1 MSSLKVIKIAP
12 RGYCSGV
19 IGALNI
25 VQDAALN
32 ETLPR
37 PIYVLGMIVHN
48 EHITKAIDDLGV
60 ITVDDK
66 SKTRDELLDQI
77 DTGTVIFTAHGISPS
92 VKQKAIDKGL
102 TVIDASCKDVIKTHV
117 LMKEHIDAGYD
128 VIYIGKQGHP
138 ETEGALGVD
147 PEHIHLISKA
157 NELEG
162 LNLDNEKII
171 ITNQT
176 TMSLW
181 DVYSLSQK
189 IQEKFPQA
197 QFIKEICNAT
207 QVRQEAVATQA
218 IEADLTIV
226 VGDPHS
232 NNTAR
237 LSQISIE
244 RANTPSYRI
253 ASLED
258 LDLNW
263 LKEVETVAVTAGAST
278 PTPITKEVIDF
289 LEVYDKNDPSTWYTT
304 SHITSDKVLFKR
316 K

>member
-1 MSSLKVIKIAP
+1 MS
-12 RGYCSGV
+12 
-19 IGALNI
+19 
-25 VQDAALN
+25 
-32 ETLPR
+32 
-37 PIYVLGMIVHN
+37 
-48 EHITKAIDDLGV
+48 
-60 ITVDDK
+60 
-66 SKTRDELLDQI
+66 
-77 DTGTVIFTAHGISPS
+77 S

-237 LSQISIE
+237 LSQIYQVYSLARYKVGLRPRCRYRLKFHRYMSILQT
-244 RANTPSYRI
+244 RFYH
-253 ASLED
+253 L
-258 LDLNW
+258 
-263 LKEVETVAVTAGAST
+263 
-278 PTPITKEVIDF
+278 
-289 LEVYDKNDPSTWYTT
+289 
-304 SHITSDKVLFKR
+304 H
-316 K
+316 

>member
-1 MSSLKVIKIAP
+1 MKVIKIAP

-197 QFIKEICNAT
+197 QFIKEI
-207 QVRQEAVATQA
+207 
-218 IEADLTIV
+218 I
-226 VGDPHS
+226 
-232 NNTAR
+232 
-237 LSQISIE
+237 
-244 RANTPSYRI
+244 
-253 ASLED
+253 
-258 LDLNW
+258 
-263 LKEVETVAVTAGAST
+263 
-278 PTPITKEVIDF
+278 
-289 LEVYDKNDPSTWYTT
+289 
-304 SHITSDKVLFKR
+304 SHISAGCFF
-316 K
+316 

>member
-1 MSSLKVIKIAP
+1 MNALKVIKIAP
-12 RGYCSGV
+12 RGYCFGV
-19 IGALNI
+19 ISALNI
-25 VQDAALN
+25 VQDAAKD
-32 ETLPR
+32 ESLPR

-60 ITVDDK
+60 ITIDDK
-66 SKTRDELLDQI
+66 TKTREELLEQI
-77 DTGTVIFTAHGISPS
+77 DAGTVIFTAHGIAPA
-92 VKQKAIDKGL
+92 VKQKAMDKGL

-128 VIYIGKQGHP
+128 VIYIGKHGHP

-147 PEHIHLISKA
+147 KDHIHLLSKTD
-157 NELEG
+157 ELEK
-162 LNLDNEKII
+162 LALTNEKII

-181 DVYSLSQK
+181 DVYSLSEK
-189 IQEKFPQA
+189 IKEKFPQA
-197 QFIKEICNAT
+197 TFIKEICNAT
-207 QVRQEAVATQA
+207 QVRQEAVANQA
-218 IEADLTIV
+218 GAADLTLV

-244 RANTPSYRI
+244 RAHTPSHRI
-253 ASLED
+253 ASVAD
-258 LDLNW
+258 IDLNW
-263 LKEVETVAVTAGAST
+263 LKEIETVAVTAGAST
-278 PTPITKEVIDF
+278 PTAVTKEVIEF
-289 LEVYDKNDPSTWYTT
+289 LEAYDPKDETTWDTT
-304 SHITSDKVLFKR
+304 SQITSDKVLFKR

>member
-1 MSSLKVIKIAP
+1 MG
-12 RGYCSGV
+12 R
-19 IGALNI
+19 
-25 VQDAALN
+25 
-32 ETLPR
+32 
-37 PIYVLGMIVHN
+37 
-48 EHITKAIDDLGV
+48 GV
-60 ITVDDK
+60 ITIDDK

-77 DTGTVIFTAHGISPS
+77 ERGTVIFTAHGISPK
-92 VKQKAIDKGL
+92 VKQKAIEKGL

-128 VIYIGKQGHP
+128 VIYIGKKGHP
-138 ETEGALGVD
+138 ETEGALGVN

-157 NELEG
+157 AELEN
-162 LNLDNEKII
+162 LNLNNDKII

-189 IQEKFPQA
+189 IQEKFPKA

-207 QVRQEAVATQA
+207 QVRQEAVAKQA
-218 IEADLTIV
+218 GEADLTIV

-237 LSQISIE
+237 LSQISLE
-244 RANTPSYRI
+244 HANTPSHRI
-253 ASLED
+253 ASVED
-258 LDLNW
+258 INLDW
-263 LKEVETVAVTAGAST
+263 LKDIETVAVTAGAST
-278 PTPITKEVIDF
+278 PTPITKEVIEF
-289 LEVYDKNDPSTWYTT
+289 LEAYDKNDPSTWDKT

>member
-1 MSSLKVIKIAP
+1 MKVIKIAP

-19 IGALNI
+19 IGALKI
-25 VQDAALN
+25 VQNAAFD

-60 ITVDDK
+60 ITIDDK
-66 SKTRDELLDQI
+66 LKTRDELLDQI
-77 DTGTVIFTAHGISPS
+77 ESGTVIFTAHGISPT

-117 LMKEHIDAGYD
+117 LMKEHIESGYD

-147 PEHIHLISKA
+147 PKHIHLISKA
-157 NELEG
+157 SELEN
-162 LNLDNEKII
+162 LNLTNDKLI

-181 DVYSLSQK
+181 DVYALSKK

-197 QFIKEICNAT
+197 EFIKEICNAT
-207 QVRQEAVATQA
+207 QVRQEAVASQA
-218 IEADLTIV
+218 VDADLTIV

-237 LSQISIE
+237 LSQISVE
-244 RANTPSYRI
+244 RANTPSHRI
-253 ASLED
+253 GSLKD

-263 LKEVETVAVTAGAST
+263 LKDIETVAVTAGAST
-278 PTPITKEVIDF
+278 PTPVTKEVIDF
-289 LEVYDKNDPSTWYTT
+289 LEAYDPNDPKTWDTT

>member
-1 MSSLKVIKIAP
+1 MNVIKIAP

-19 IGALNI
+19 ISALNI
-25 VQDAALN
+25 VQNAAHD

-48 EHITKAIDDLGV
+48 EHITDAIDSLGV
-60 ITVDDK
+60 ITIDDK
-66 SKTRDELLDQI
+66 TKTRDELLDQI
-77 DTGTVIFTAHGISPS
+77 ESGTVIFTAHGISPL
-92 VKQKAIDKGL
+92 VKQKAFDKGL
-102 TVIDASCKDVIKTHV
+102 YVIDASCKDVIKTHV
-117 LMKEHIDAGYD
+117 LMKDHIAEGYD
-128 VIYIGKQGHP
+128 VIYIGKEGHP

-147 PEHIHLISKA
+147 PDHIHLISKA
-157 NELEG
+157 NELKNLE
-162 LNLDNEKII
+162 LDNEKII

-181 DVYSLSQK
+181 DVYTLSEK
-189 IQEKFPQA
+189 IREKFPQA
-197 QFIKEICNAT
+197 TFIKEICNAT
-207 QVRQEAVATQA
+207 QVRQEAVANQA
-218 IEADLTIV
+218 GAAELTIV

-237 LSQISIE
+237 LSQISVE

-253 ASLED
+253 AD
-258 LDLNW
+258 LSDLNLEW
-263 LKEVETVAVTAGAST
+263 LKGVQTVAVTAGAST

-289 LEVYDKNDPSTWYTT
+289 LEAYNEEDPSTWDTT
-304 SHITSDKVLFKR
+304 TRITSDKVLLKR

>member
-1 MSSLKVIKIAP
+1 MNVIKIAP
-12 RGYCSGV
+12 RGYCQGV
-19 IGALNI
+19 ISALNI
-25 VQDAALN
+25 VQSAAHD

-48 EHITKAIDDLGV
+48 EHITDAINQLGV
-60 ITVDDK
+60 ITIDDK
-66 SKTRDELLDQI
+66 KKTRAELLDQI
-77 DTGTVIFTAHGISPS
+77 ESGTVIFTAHGISPI

-102 TVIDASCKDVIKTHV
+102 YVIDASCKDVIKTHT
-117 LMKEHIDAGYD
+117 LMKEHIDLGYD
-128 VIYIGKQGHP
+128 VIYIGKNGHP

-147 PEHIHLISKA
+147 EHHIHLISNA
-157 NELEG
+157 NELE
-162 LNLDNEKII
+162 NLQISNDKII

-181 DVYSLSQK
+181 DVFSLSEK
-189 IQEKFPQA
+189 IKEKFPKA
-197 QFIKEICNAT
+197 IFIKEICNAT
-207 QVRQEAVATQA
+207 QVRQEAVANQA
-218 IEADLTIV
+218 GAADLTIV

-237 LSQISIE
+237 LSQISVE

-253 ASLED
+253 AD
-258 LDLNW
+258 LSDLNLAW
-263 LKEVETVAVTAGAST
+263 LKGVETVAITAGAST
-278 PTPITKEVIDF
+278 PTPITKEVIDY
-289 LEVYDKNDPSTWYTT
+289 LEAYDELDASTWDTT

>member
-12 RGYCSGV
+12 RGYCQGV
-19 IGALNI
+19 ISALNI
-25 VQDAALN
+25 VQDAALDPS
-32 ETLPR
+32 LPR

-48 EHITKAIDDLGV
+48 EHITKAIDQLGV
-60 ITVDDK
+60 ITLDNK

-77 DTGTVIFTAHGISPS
+77 ESGTVIFTAHGISPK
-92 VKQKAIDKGL
+92 VKQKATNKGL
-102 TVIDASCKDVIKTHV
+102 TIIDASCKDVIKTHT

-128 VIYIGKQGHP
+128 VIYIGKKGHP
-138 ETEGALGVD
+138 ETEGSLGVD
-147 PEHIHLISKA
+147 AHHIHLISKVDD
-157 NELEG
+157 LEH
-162 LNLDNEKII
+162 LHLTNDKII

-189 IQEKFPQA
+189 IQEKFPKA

-207 QVRQEAVATQA
+207 QVRQEAVASQA
-218 IEADLTIV
+218 GEADLTLV

-237 LSQISIE
+237 LSQISLE

-253 ASLED
+253 ASVEDINLEW
-258 LDLNW
+258 LNGI
-263 LKEVETVAVTAGAST
+263 ETVAVTAGAST

-289 LEVYDKNDPSTWYTT
+289 LEAYDKNDPSTWDQT
-304 SHITSDKVLFKR
+304 SRITSDKVLFKR